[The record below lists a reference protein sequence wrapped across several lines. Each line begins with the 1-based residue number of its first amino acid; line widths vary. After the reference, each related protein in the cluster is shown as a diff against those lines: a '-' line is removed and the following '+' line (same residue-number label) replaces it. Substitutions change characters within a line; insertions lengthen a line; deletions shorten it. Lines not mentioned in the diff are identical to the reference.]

1 MPLFETDE
9 LEVNDMQDS
18 VMLADGPK
26 DHKHDDEHGELF
38 VQEMLEGMPELKHE
52 HDSEHSHEHEGMPS
66 IVVDPTEQGN
76 ADIEIEIHVGDLPG
90 APPGTTHP
98 EIVVEDKEHEV
109 DEKSEADDNEARK
122 SKKNDKWDWASK
134 GATGFVAWIKDRIS
148 SIPKH
153 SGYDSAGLER
163 AVAYLDKLDSEISK
177 AMRLDLEGELDAN
190 KIEAVRS
197 EIDEGISRL
206 NERLDKVSKSKKAK
220 RKGKKASEEE
230 LGMIKEAQ
238 KVTGVQGVYVTVPLL
253 ISRIAR
259 VCINGMVS
267 GGHDIEDIYSKQVER
282 YKLTPRER
290 AETMQ
295 LLADMGFAL
304 RQDRGYLE
312 DEDVDFSSSDNMD
325 MAANYKG

>member
-18 VMLADGPK
+18 LMISDEHNSH
-26 DHKHDDEHGELF
+26 DEKHDPHGDLL
-38 VQEMLEGMPELKHE
+38 VQELLEDMPENANTHE
-52 HDSEHSHEHEGMPS
+52 HTHEDMPAIEVS
-66 IVVDPTEQGN
+66 PEEQG
-76 ADIEIEIHVGDLPG
+76 DIVIMVGELPG
-90 APPGTTHP
+90 APPGTVHP
-98 EIVVEDKEHEV
+98 EIVVEDPDHDSKKDEANV
-109 DEKSEADDNEARK
+109 DENDTSK
-122 SKKNDKWDWASK
+122 KKNDKWDWASK
-134 GATGFVAWIKDRIS
+134 GATGFVAWIKDRVS

-220 RKGKKASEEE
+220 RKGKKASQEFG
-230 LGMIKEAQ
+230 LIKEAQ
-238 KVTGVQGVYVTVPLL
+238 KITGVQGIYVTVPLL

-267 GGHDIEDIYSKQVER
+267 AGHDIEDIYSKQVDK

-295 LLADMGFAL
+295 LLSDMGYPL